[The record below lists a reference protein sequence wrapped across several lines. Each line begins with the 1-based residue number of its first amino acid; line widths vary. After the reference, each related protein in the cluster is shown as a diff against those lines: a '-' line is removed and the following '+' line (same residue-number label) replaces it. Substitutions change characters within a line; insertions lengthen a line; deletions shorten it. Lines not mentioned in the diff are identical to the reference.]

1 MNHDLKPSAK
11 PSGEV
16 KETSRYKINPADGKL
31 DAKSQREDQGWI
43 KMDVRWAVSD
53 ATFNSEFTV
62 IGRTVLLPGIGAKHD
77 IHRHPNA
84 EEWEYCIYGVGIKHI
99 GDESFYLRPGEL
111 AFHPRNIYHG
121 LENASA
127 TEPLITLWGYC
138 GVSSLEKAGYATP
151 GDDAKIAAHN
161 H

>member
-1 MNHDLKPSAK
+1 MNHDLKSSAK

-84 EEWEYCIYGVGIKHI
+84 EEWNI
-99 GDESFYLRPGEL
+99 
-111 AFHPRNIYHG
+111 AFT
-121 LENASA
+121 ASA
-127 TEPLITLWGYC
+127 LNTSAT
-138 GVSSLEKAGYATP
+138 SLFTFVQGS
-151 GDDAKIAAHN
+151 
-161 H
+161 